1 MTTTTSYSNVQGT
14 VRALAS
20 TSSSTVLADSFPWL
34 VPHTQGSPQVEVS
47 VSDVTSTCDGE
58 LGDDFASFS
67 DISDDLAA
75 ATWEATSEVWP
86 EY

>member
-1 MTTTTSYSNVQGT
+1 M
-14 VRALAS
+14 
-20 TSSSTVLADSFPWL
+20 
-34 VPHTQGSPQVEVS
+34 
-47 VSDVTSTCDGE
+47 SDVTSTYDGE